1 MKSINRYTFF
11 ALALT
16 LLSTMAFAQ
25 QESSLQSIE
34 RKKMES
40 LWFSATD
47 NAAGAQLD
55 QMGYYSQ
62 LGINYNQEKGNFKH
76 TQLGENNTGYGFAT
90 DGGGVMNNLKGT
102 FLWGYFDYSREKVR
116 DAAFNSSLIDPL
128 RGTPFYIADQNLSNW
143 VNQSYKL
150 GMKGAT
156 PLLGSHWIIGMGL
169 DYENAQ
175 GAKQMDPRP
184 NVLMS
189 KFTVTPSLVFK
200 AGKHALGANFQYYS
214 RREDGL
220 AANSVSINP
229 QPVWEVVAP
238 GFFNTGEIGSGTL
251 SGLRDYNANSLGG
264 GVQYSFAGESLTL
277 LLAAKY
283 AFAVED
289 VNNNYTQPKIIGST
303 KESIWDLSAN
313 LKWNINADNALLAK
327 VQYYDRSLDGIEY
340 VQVWDSSHEVAQ
352 WVVISKSIRSNFST
366 KQLNLNLDY
375 MNFDGGN
382 AYRWLVGVDANYEKL
397 ANIYYLPLSQQQVEN
412 IYLKANAKRNFAFGK
427 NMILVGVNGGLK
439 NNLGSMHTYTGNN
452 ADSKIYTDMVLRDYY
467 FLKNNAFSLGG
478 ELSYTRHGILGNN
491 SSLFV
496 AASFDYTEAI
506 NAAVWSDKANPAH
519 AFSNRSALLIKA
531 GLTF

>member
-1 MKSINRYTFF
+1 MIMKSINKYTFF
-11 ALALT
+11 VLALT

-40 LWFSATD
+40 LWFSVTD

-62 LGINYNQEKGNFKH
+62 MGINYNQTKGNFKH
-76 TQLGENNTGYGFAT
+76 TQLGQNNTGYGFTT
-90 DGGGVMNNLKGT
+90 DGGGVMNNLKGM

-156 PLLGSHWIIGMGL
+156 PLLGKHWIIGLGL

-200 AGKHALGANFQYYS
+200 ADKHAIGANFQYYS

-220 AANSVSINP
+220 AANSVSINT

-238 GFFNTGEIGSGTL
+238 GFFNAGEIGSGTL

-264 GVQYSFAGESLTL
+264 GLQYSFAGESLTL

-303 KESIWDLSAN
+303 KESLWDLSAN
-313 LKWNINADNALLAK
+313 LKWNINTDNAIFAK
-327 VQYYDRSLDGIEY
+327 AQYYDRNLDGIEY
-340 VQVWDSSHEVAQ
+340 VQVWDNSHEVAQ
-352 WVVISKSIRSNFST
+352 WVVISKSVRSNFST
-366 KQLNLNLDY
+366 KQFNFNLDY

-382 AYRWLVGVDANYEKL
+382 AYRWLAGVDVNYEKL
-397 ANIYYLPLSQQQVEN
+397 ADVYYLPLSQQQVEN
-412 IYLKANAKRNFAFGK
+412 IYLNINAKRNFSFGE
-427 NMILVGVNGGLK
+427 NMILVGFNGGLK
-439 NNLGSMHTYTGNN
+439 HNLAGSHTYTGNN
-452 ADSKIYTDMVLRDYY
+452 STSKIYTDMVLRDYH
-467 FLKNNAFSLGG
+467 FLLNNAYSLGG
-478 ELSYTRHGILGNN
+478 EVSYTRKGIINSN

-496 AASFDYTEAI
+496 AATLDHTKAI
-506 NAAVWSDKANPAH
+506 HTPKEYNFAG
-519 AFSNRSALLIKA
+519 RTYLIVKA